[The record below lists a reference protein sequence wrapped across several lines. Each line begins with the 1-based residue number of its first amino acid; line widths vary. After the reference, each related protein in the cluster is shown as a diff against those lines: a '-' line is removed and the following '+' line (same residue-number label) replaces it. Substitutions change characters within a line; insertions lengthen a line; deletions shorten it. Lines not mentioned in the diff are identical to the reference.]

1 MDNVVGAQLWM
12 LNKIGERMAEKIT
25 MGKHG
30 DYLVDN
36 EMKNYL
42 VKWTSDPWIVK
53 DVLWKRTEVWQER
66 ENGFAKDFG

>member
-1 MDNVVGAQLWM
+1 
-12 LNKIGERMAEKIT
+12 

-30 DYLVDN
+30 DYLVDD

-42 VKWTSDPWIVK
+42 VKSISDPWIVK